1 MKTGEI
7 KEVESDEEV
16 HEKSQLTGRASEEVP
31 RKSHGGAVLHYIEVI
46 CWPFIKFLDLIL
58 PINKLPELA
67 FLLCLVIFFVSVD
80 FILTVVSVFSI
91 YTHLSHIFLA
101 LTFISWGSSPIE
113 LINLTLAVS
122 RGELHLGLT
131 SILSGIVLAF
141 YVLLPSAII
150 FKLTRR
156 QSHEIQLLQPIHS
169 SHLLFLP
176 ALALSFLTLMVYQ
189 VSKMRFSKLH
199 SGVLVGGY
207 VAYVG
212 YMWS

>member
-1 MKTGEI
+1 M
-7 KEVESDEEV
+7 
-16 HEKSQLTGRASEEVP
+16 HC
-31 RKSHGGAVLHYIEVI
+31 IEVI

-58 PINKLPELA
+58 PINKLPELS
-67 FLLCLVIFFVSVD
+67 FLMCLAIFFVSVD
-80 FILTVVSVFSI
+80 FILTVVSDFSI
-91 YTHLSHIFLA
+91 YTHLSHILLA

-113 LINLTLAVS
+113 LINLTLAVT

-156 QSHEIQLLQPIHS
+156 ETHEIQLLQPIHS

-176 ALALSFLTLMVYQ
+176 ALALTLMTLLVFQ
-189 VSKMRFSKLH
+189 VSKMRFSRWH
-199 SGVLVGGY
+199 SGLLVGGY
-207 VAYVG
+207 ATYVG